1 MGFRGSAGRLGLQ
14 RGGPC
19 RAVCSPAVLV
29 TQHTRVTEGTEA
41 HGSAAESRMVV
52 SAVRSTTSQPRHTEM
67 PSGASS
73 LKGAG

>member
-41 HGSAAESRMVV
+41 HGSAAESRTVV
-52 SAVRSTTSQPRHTEM
+52 SAVR
-67 PSGASS
+67 
-73 LKGAG
+73 